1 MQGGS
6 SLKLTTIA
14 VVWLGAHAMDTA
26 WTSWIPPSVEQSAVA
41 QQLHA
46 TESVRVVDSAEP
58 IRSSPMTLSFAVA
71 AIVTTG
77 ILVDALMT
85 RLSGGNHPQTCL
97 SSSSVEVGERQER

>member
-14 VVWLGAHAMDTA
+14 VAWIGAHALDAA
-26 WTSWIPPSVEQSAVA
+26 WTTWIPPSVDQSAVA
-41 QQLHA
+41 PQLHL
-46 TESVRVVDSAEP
+46 TESVAVVDSTEP
-58 IRSSPMTLSFAVA
+58 IPSSPMTSGFAVA

-85 RLSGGNHPQTCL
+85 RLSGADHQPTSL
-97 SSSSVEVGERQER
+97 SSASVDAEERQER